1 MKKYKFA
8 VHNWKNDFPAFWFY
22 KSFPSAY
29 YADLYAMRISF
40 RKKSSNYHII
50 FCAGEE
56 ETK

>member
-22 KSFPSAY
+22 KAFPSAY
-29 YADLYAMRISF
+29 YADLYAMRVSF
-40 RKKSSNYHII
+40 RKKNSNYHVI

-56 ETK
+56 E